1 MKQSC
6 AVSCHGRCCFGR
18 PASGADEVQAALRA
32 ASSLFFHSRRS
43 SLCSFRHVHGRLL
56 RVSALLSLVG
66 FEMNNEWLLFRVVEV
81 TTGQSAKAL
90 RSRRM
95 GIEAAVLNKVFDK
108 YSSETRPPVGGCRLS
123 PFIVC
128 VLLDSA
134 DHASVVVIVSLLL
147 NRVRWQSDHAVCLD
161 PFEYR
166 L

>member
-1 MKQSC
+1 
-6 AVSCHGRCCFGR
+6 
-18 PASGADEVQAALRA
+18 
-32 ASSLFFHSRRS
+32 
-43 SLCSFRHVHGRLL
+43 
-56 RVSALLSLVG
+56 
-66 FEMNNEWLLFRVVEV
+66 MNNEWLLFRVVEV